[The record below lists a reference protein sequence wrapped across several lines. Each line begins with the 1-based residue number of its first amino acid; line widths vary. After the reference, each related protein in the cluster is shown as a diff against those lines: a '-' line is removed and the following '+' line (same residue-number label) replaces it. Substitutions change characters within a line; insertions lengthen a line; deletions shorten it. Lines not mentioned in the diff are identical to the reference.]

1 MVVLLTV
8 AAVTVGVGRVKPKG
22 VENWITITKTYDIYG
37 VICTSGPCAQE
48 GKCLGS
54 MEARTCLT
62 LCALKFDQ
70 PNTEYWVHDET
81 GAVIGY
87 SVNGVT
93 KVACICRS
101 TDGQARVRYT
111 LRVKAK
117 NPGKV
122 KSLLTNATLCLAV
135 TAPNGYVGS
144 DYEQYD
150 DVATDLVILPD
161 PALPDSGQNVI
172 LCKLCP

>member
-37 VICTSGPCAQE
+37 VICTSGPCLQE

-70 PNTEYWVHDET
+70 PNTEYWVHDEQ
-81 GAVIGY
+81 GNVIGY

-93 KVACICRS
+93 QIACICRA

-172 LCKLCP
+172 LCQLCP

>member
-1 MVVLLTV
+1 
-8 AAVTVGVGRVKPKG
+8 
-22 VENWITITKTYDIYG
+22 
-37 VICTSGPCAQE
+37 
-48 GKCLGS
+48 
-54 MEARTCLT
+54 MEAYTCLT

-70 PNTEYWVHDET
+70 PNTEYWVHDEQ
-81 GAVIGY
+81 GNVIGY

-93 KVACICRS
+93 KIACICRA

-172 LCKLCP
+172 LCQLCP